1 MTLNEILV
9 AALAQLD
16 RGSDAQTL
24 DVWRDKLTR
33 FANDAV
39 LDLVGVLKPKRTD
52 NLTITNGL
60 ITPASLP
67 HKCLKIVGV
76 TIDGKASGFIQDV
89 NGVRVDQDS
98 GTAKVTYVYAP
109 RLLSSPSDEPE
120 LPDYAHGLIVTYVVA
135 RERASGDASTQRGA
149 SVYFEIYNAGKA
161 ALRSNQGEQ
170 DSYRIINRW

>member
-24 DVWRDKLTR
+24 DVWRDKLMR

-39 LDLVGVLKPKRTD
+39 LDLAQTIKPRRTEEIKI
-52 NLTITNGL
+52 LGGL
-60 ITPASLP
+60 ISPADLQRE
-67 HKCLKIVGV
+67 CLKITGV
-76 TIDGKASGFIQDV
+76 TIGKQESGYVRDSG
-89 NGVRVDQDS
+89 GVRVDQDS

-161 ALRSNQGEQ
+161 AIRPGSGEQ